1 MRDDP
6 ARSAND
12 GDIVVDWDKLRIFH
26 AAAEAGSFTHAGDA
40 LNLSQSAVSRQ
51 VSALERDLQTPLFH
65 RHARGLMLTE
75 QGEDLFRTV
84 QDVIAKLDAT
94 RSRLTDSRE
103 RPKGDL
109 RITTNLG
116 FGTGWLTPRLKGFLD
131 TYPDVKVK
139 LLLTDDD
146 LDLGMR
152 EADIAIRLREP
163 AQPDLIRRR
172 LFSIS
177 YHLYA
182 SPTYL
187 KEHGEPKTLDDLDGH
202 RLLGLSFAGNSQL
215 TDNLNAHLHLD
226 RGAKNP
232 RLAVFTVNNIP
243 ALYRAVIG
251 GIGIAT
257 LPDYLVEPEAQ
268 LQILMPQTVTPELE
282 VFFVYAEEMK
292 NVARVQVF
300 RDYLVETA
308 RRWRT

>member
-1 MRDDP
+1 M
-6 ARSAND
+6 
-12 GDIVVDWDKLRIFH
+12 DWDKLRIFH

-84 QDVIAKLDAT
+84 QDVISKLDAT

-103 RPKGDL
+103 RPKGEL

-116 FGTGWLTPRLKGFLD
+116 FGTGWLTPRLKGFLE
-131 TYPDVKVK
+131 TYPDVKLK
-139 LLLTDDD
+139 LMLTDDD

-152 EADIAIRLREP
+152 EADVAIRLREP

-172 LFSIS
+172 LFSLS

-182 SPTYL
+182 SQAYVE
-187 KEHGEPKTLDDLDGH
+187 EHGQPQTLDDLDQH
-202 RLLGLSFAGNSQL
+202 RLLSLSFAGGSVL
-215 TDNLNAHLHLD
+215 LENLNAHLHLE
-226 RGAKNP
+226 RGAKTP
-232 RLAVFTVNNIP
+232 RPAAFTVNNLP
-243 ALYRAVIG
+243 PLYRAVIDG
-251 GIGIAT
+251 LGIAT
-257 LPDYLVEPEAQ
+257 LPDYLVDQ
-268 LQILMPQTVTPELE
+268 HSDLIVLMPQVVGPELD

-292 NVARVQVF
+292 HVARVQVF
-300 RDYLVETA
+300 RDYLVEAA

>member
-1 MRDDP
+1 M
-6 ARSAND
+6 
-12 GDIVVDWDKLRIFH
+12 DWDKLRIFH
-26 AAAEAGSFTHAGDA
+26 AAAEAGSFTHAGDS

-84 QDVIAKLDAT
+84 QEVISKLDAT

-103 RPKGDL
+103 RPKGEL

-116 FGTGWLTPRLKGFLD
+116 FGTGWLTPRLKEFLD
-131 TYPDVKVK
+131 LYPDVKVK
-139 LLLTDDD
+139 LLLSDDD

-172 LFSIS
+172 LFTIS
-177 YHLYA
+177 YHLFA
-182 SPTYL
+182 SPAYIQ
-187 KEHGEPKTLDDLDGH
+187 EHGQPQTLEDLDNH
-202 RLLGLSFAGNSQL
+202 RLLSLSFAGATYL
-215 TDNLNAHLHLD
+215 DNLNAHLHLE

-232 RLAVFTVNNIP
+232 RASAFSVNNIP
-243 ALYRAVIG
+243 ALYRAVVDG
-251 GIGIAT
+251 LGIAT
-257 LPDYLVEPEAQ
+257 LPDYLVGPNSP
-268 LQILMPQTVTPELE
+268 LVVLMPQTVTPELD
-282 VFFVYAEEMK
+282 VYFVYAEEMK

-300 RDYLVETA
+300 RDYLVDVA
-308 RRWRT
+308 RRWRP

>member
-1 MRDDP
+1 M
-6 ARSAND
+6 
-12 GDIVVDWDKLRIFH
+12 DWDKLRIFH

-84 QDVIAKLDAT
+84 QDVISKLDAT

-103 RPKGDL
+103 RPQGEL

-116 FGTGWLTPRLKGFLD
+116 FGTGWLTPRLKGFLES
-131 TYPDVKVK
+131 YPDVKLK
-139 LLLTDDD
+139 LMLTDDD

-152 EADIAIRLREP
+152 EADVAIRLREP

-172 LFSIS
+172 LFSLS

-182 SPTYL
+182 SQAYV
-187 KEHGEPKTLDDLDGH
+187 KEHGEPRTLGDLDNH
-202 RLLGLSFAGNSQL
+202 RLLSLSFAGASGL
-215 TDNLNAHLHLD
+215 TDDLNAHLHVE

-232 RLAVFTVNNIP
+232 RASAFAVNNIP
-243 ALYRAVIG
+243 ALYRAVCDG
-251 GIGIAT
+251 LGIAT
-257 LPDYLVEPEAQ
+257 LPDYLVDQ
-268 LQILMPQTVTPELE
+268 HSDLVVLMPQVVGPELD

-292 NVARVQVF
+292 HVARVQVF
-300 RDYLVETA
+300 RDYLVEAA
-308 RRWRT
+308 RRWRA

>member
-1 MRDDP
+1 MDC
-6 ARSAND
+6 
-12 GDIVVDWDKLRIFH
+12 DKLRIFH
-26 AAAEAGSFTHAGDA
+26 AAAEAGSFTHAGDS

-84 QDVIAKLDAT
+84 QEVIGKLDAT

-103 RPKGDL
+103 RPKGEL

-139 LLLTDDD
+139 LILTDDE

-163 AQPDLIRRR
+163 EQPDLIRRR
-172 LFSIS
+172 LLTIA

-182 SPTYL
+182 SPAYIDA
-187 KEHGEPKTLDDLDGH
+187 HGRPQTLEDLDAH
-202 RLLGLSFAGNSQL
+202 RLLGLSAAGISVL
-215 TDNLNAHLHLD
+215 LDNLNAHLTLE
-226 RGAKNP
+226 RGSKNP
-232 RLAVFTVNNIP
+232 RQTTFTVNNIP
-243 ALYRAVIG
+243 ALHRAVVEG
-251 GIGIAT
+251 VGIAT
-257 LPDYLVEPEAQ
+257 LPDYLVGPDSS
-268 LQILMPQTVTPELE
+268 LVVLMPHTVTPELD
-282 VFFVYAEEMK
+282 VYFVYAEEMK

-300 RDYLVETA
+300 REYLVEVA
-308 RRWRT
+308 RRGRP

>member
-1 MRDDP
+1 M
-6 ARSAND
+6 
-12 GDIVVDWDKLRIFH
+12 DWDKLRIFH

-84 QDVIAKLDAT
+84 QEVIGKLDAT

-103 RPKGDL
+103 RPKGEL
-109 RITTNLG
+109 RVTTNLG

-139 LLLTDDD
+139 LILTDDD

-163 AQPDLIRRR
+163 EQPDLIRRR
-172 LFSIS
+172 LLTIG

-182 SPTYL
+182 APAYL
-187 KEHGEPKTLDDLDGH
+187 ETHGRPQTLDDLDAH
-202 RLLGLSFAGNSQL
+202 RLLGLSASGISVL
-215 TDNLNAHLHLD
+215 LDNLNAHLTLE

-232 RLAVFTVNNIP
+232 RQTAFSVNNIP
-243 ALYRAVIG
+243 ALYRAVVEG
-251 GIGIAT
+251 VGIAT
-257 LPDYLVEPEAQ
+257 LPDYLVGPDSP
-268 LQILMPQTVTPELE
+268 LVVLMPQIVTPELD
-282 VFFVYAEEMK
+282 VYFVYAEEMK

-300 RDYLVETA
+300 REYLIEVA
-308 RRWRT
+308 RRGRG

>member
-1 MRDDP
+1 M
-6 ARSAND
+6 
-12 GDIVVDWDKLRIFH
+12 DWDKLRIFH

-51 VSALERDLQTPLFH
+51 VSALEKDLQTPLFH

-75 QGEDLFRTV
+75 QGEELFRTV
-84 QDVIAKLDAT
+84 REVITKLDAT

-109 RITTNLG
+109 RITTNVG
-116 FGTGWLTPRLKGFLD
+116 FGTGWLTPRLKSFLE

-152 EADIAIRLREP
+152 EADVAIRLREP
-163 AQPDLIRRR
+163 EQPDLIRRR
-172 LFSIS
+172 LFTMS

-182 SPTYL
+182 SASYI
-187 KEHGEPKTLDDLDGH
+187 KEHGQPHTLDDLERH
-202 RLLGLSFAGNSQL
+202 RLLSLGVTNANYL
-215 TDNLNAHLHLD
+215 DNINAHLYLE

-232 RLAVFTVNNIP
+232 RVPAFSVNNIP
-243 ALYRAVIG
+243 ALYRAVLDG
-251 GIGIAT
+251 LGIAT
-257 LPDYLVEPEAQ
+257 LPDYLVGSDTP
-268 LQILMPQTVTPELE
+268 LVMMMPQIVTPELE

-300 RDYLVETA
+300 RDYIVDVA
-308 RRWRT
+308 RRWRP

>member
-1 MRDDP
+1 M
-6 ARSAND
+6 
-12 GDIVVDWDKLRIFH
+12 DWDKLRIFH
-26 AAAEAGSFTHAGDA
+26 AAAEAGSFTHAGDT

-51 VSALERDLQTPLFH
+51 VSALEKDLQTPLFH

-75 QGEDLFRTV
+75 QGEELFRTV
-84 QDVIAKLDAT
+84 QDVITRLDAT

-109 RITTNLG
+109 RVTTNLG
-116 FGTGWLTPRLKGFLD
+116 FGTGWLTPRLKDFLE

-152 EADIAIRLREP
+152 EADVAIRLREP
-163 AQPDLIRRR
+163 EQPDVIRRR
-172 LFSIS
+172 LFTIS

-182 SPTYL
+182 APGYL
-187 KEHGEPKTLDDLDGH
+187 KEHGQPHTLDDLDRH
-202 RLLGLSFAGNSQL
+202 RLLSLSAGAPYL
-215 TDNLNAHLHLD
+215 DNLNAHLYLE

-232 RLAVFTVNNIP
+232 RPSAFTVNNLP
-243 ALYRAVIG
+243 ALHRAVLEG
-251 GIGIAT
+251 LGIAT
-257 LPDYLVEPEAQ
+257 LPDYLVAPDSP
-268 LQILMPQTVTPELE
+268 LVVLMPQTVTPELE

-300 RDYLVETA
+300 RDYLVDVA
-308 RRWRT
+308 RRWRP